1 MLVKGATGQ
10 NNIAPRIQS
19 WFDEAKNIVDCSYF
33 FNFEGC
39 VIATQ
44 IHWKMLMVV
53 DDMPFFLGI

>member
-44 IHWKMLMVV
+44 IH
-53 DDMPFFLGI
+53 